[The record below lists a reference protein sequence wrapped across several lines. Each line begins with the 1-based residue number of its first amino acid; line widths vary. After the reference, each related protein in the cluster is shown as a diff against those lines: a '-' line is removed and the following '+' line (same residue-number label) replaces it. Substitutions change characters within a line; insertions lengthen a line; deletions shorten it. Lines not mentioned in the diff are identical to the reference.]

1 MQQWTLGIIWTYSM
15 SRIEPTDKP
24 PFGTHANSVYST
36 KFCNEE
42 YRISASNISCSTSD
56 IQSYVFKQ
64 DILHVFFYCRF
75 LLLSASTWAIFL
87 WFEIHWLQACTKF
100 QREEPV
106 AFLFIVKC
114 YWHCPKSV
122 NGYLLGASFQHW
134 HASIEINTRG
144 HTMTNFH
151 ASWYVMV
158 QKDVW
163 QLKASVLVKYDMF
176 CRHSYPGC
184 DGLWLSWMFQNEELE
199 SRHGRQ

>member
-1 MQQWTLGIIWTYSM
+1 MNRQISPRLAHMLILCTAQSSAMKNIRYQHQTSVVLHQTFNHM
-15 SRIEPTDKP
+15 SSNKT
-24 PFGTHANSVYST
+24 
-36 KFCNEE
+36 FC
-42 YRISASNISCSTSD
+42 T
-56 IQSYVFKQ
+56 F
-64 DILHVFFYCRF
+64 FFYCRF

-87 WFEIHWLQACTKF
+87 SFEIHWLEVCTKF
-100 QREEPV
+100 QKEGPV

-114 YWHCPKSV
+114 HWHCPKSV

-134 HASIEINTRG
+134 HASIEINTCG
-144 HTMTNFH
+144 QTMTNFH
-151 ASWYVMV
+151 ALWYVMA